1 MPATTG
7 SWRRVSH
14 RALHNPRAAAIFAPP
29 MRHIISILLQN
40 ESGALARVS
49 GMFAARGYNIESL
62 TVAPTQDASLSRLTL
77 VTMGSDAVIDQI
89 VKQSRKLIDVV
100 EVLDVTA
107 RAHSECELMLI
118 KMRIPGKALEAF
130 EGICVQRD
138 AHVLETDGDLRCLQ
152 IAGTGSEID
161 EAAAELGA
169 IGEIVELVRSGV
181 AAIETGSAVLGAR
194 VLATA
199 S

>member
-1 MPATTG
+1 
-7 SWRRVSH
+7 
-14 RALHNPRAAAIFAPP
+14 

-62 TVAPTQDASLSRLTL
+62 TVAPTQDPSLSRLTL
-77 VTMGSDAVIDQI
+77 VTMGSDEVIDQI

-118 KMRIPGKALEAF
+118 KLRVASRAQEAF
-130 EGICVQRD
+130 DAVCAQR
-138 AHVLETDGDLRCLQ
+138 ALHVLEAAGELRCLRA
-152 IAGTGSEID
+152 AGTGTEID
-161 EAAAELGA
+161 EIAAELGA
-169 IGEIVELVRSGV
+169 IGEVVELVRSGV

-199 S
+199 G

>member
-1 MPATTG
+1 
-7 SWRRVSH
+7 
-14 RALHNPRAAAIFAPP
+14 

-77 VTMGSDAVIDQI
+77 VTIGSDGVIDQI

-107 RAHSECELMLI
+107 RAHNECELMLI
-118 KMRIPGKALEAF
+118 KLRVSGQALDAF
-130 EGICVQRD
+130 EAICTQREI
-138 AHVLETDGDLRCLQ
+138 HVLDADGDLRCLRV
-152 IAGTGSEID
+152 AGTGGEID
-161 EAAAELGA
+161 QIASELAAVGDV
-169 IGEIVELVRSGV
+169 VELVRSGV

>member
-1 MPATTG
+1 
-7 SWRRVSH
+7 
-14 RALHNPRAAAIFAPP
+14 

-77 VTMGSDAVIDQI
+77 VTIGSDDVIDQI

-100 EVLDVTA
+100 EVLDVTT

-118 KMRIPGKALEAF
+118 KLRVPGQALEAF
-130 EGICVQRD
+130 EGICAQRD
-138 AHVLETDGDLRCLQ
+138 AHVLEADGELRCLQ

-161 EAAAELGA
+161 ETAAELGA

>member
-1 MPATTG
+1 
-7 SWRRVSH
+7 
-14 RALHNPRAAAIFAPP
+14 

-62 TVAPTQDASLSRLTL
+62 TVAPTQDPSLSRLTL
-77 VTMGSDAVIDQI
+77 VTMGSDEVIDQI

-100 EVLDVTA
+100 EVLDVTV

-118 KMRIPGKALEAF
+118 KLRVAPHAREALEGLCAQH
-130 EGICVQRD
+130 EM
-138 AHVLETDGDLRCLQ
+138 HVLETEGDLHCLRV
-152 IAGTGSEID
+152 AGTGTDID
-161 EAAAELGA
+161 AMVAELAA
-169 IGEIVELVRSGV
+169 IGEVVELVRSGV